1 MRLLPSWRGVAIRSE
16 WPSGPRASVG
26 AHSLVSGRDDLWG
39 RLRRRACAF
48 GRDNAGA
55 TAVEF
60 GFIGLL
66 FLTVLL
72 AILQFALLFLSQ
84 VNLENALSDAA
95 TGNTAATYAN
105 NRSEVVE
112 RICGRLLLMDSCQT
126 KLLLEMQP
134 LKDYAASGQAIAGTV
149 FTVGAVGEMTLIR
162 ARAPVITVVPGLP
175 QLWIRGQA
183 LFMRPA

>member
-1 MRLLPSWRGVAIRSE
+1 MKLRRSWQAVVKRRARPVGSC
-16 WPSGPRASVG
+16 SRASFPG
-26 AHSLVSGRDDLWG
+26 GLWR

-48 GRDNAGA
+48 GTDNAGA

-60 GFIGLL
+60 GFVGLL

-84 VNLENALSDAA
+84 MNLENALSDAA
-95 TGNTAATYAN
+95 TGNTTATYAN

-112 RICGRLLLMDSCQT
+112 RICGRLVLMDNCQT

-134 LKDYAASGQAIAGTV
+134 LTNYAASGQAIAGTV
-149 FTVGAVGEMTLIR
+149 FTVGAAKEMTLMR
-162 ARAPVITVVPGLP
+162 ARAPLLTVVPGLP
-175 QLWIRGQA
+175 QLWIQGQA

>member
-1 MRLLPSWRGVAIRSE
+1 MKLRRSRRDVKRKAR
-16 WPSGPRASVG
+16 PVSLGGRASCPG
-26 AHSLVSGRDDLWG
+26 GLWG
-39 RLRRRACAF
+39 RLRRRARAF
-48 GRDNAGA
+48 GPDDAGA

-84 VNLENALSDAA
+84 MNLENALADAA

-105 NRSEVVE
+105 NRSEVAE
-112 RICGRLLLMDSCQT
+112 RICGRLILMDNCQT
-126 KLLLEMQP
+126 RLLLEMQP
-134 LKDYAASGQAIAGTV
+134 LTSYAASGQAIAGTV
-149 FTVGAVGEMTLIR
+149 FAVGAAKEVTLMR
-162 ARAPVITVVPGLP
+162 ARAPVLTIVPGLP
-175 QLWIRGQA
+175 QLWIESQA